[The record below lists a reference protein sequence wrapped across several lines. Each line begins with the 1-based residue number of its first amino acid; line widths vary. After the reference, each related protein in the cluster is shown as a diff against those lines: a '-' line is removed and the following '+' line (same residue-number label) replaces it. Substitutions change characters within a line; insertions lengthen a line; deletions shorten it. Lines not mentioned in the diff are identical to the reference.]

1 MSSFRRCGL
10 ERASVTRIRTG
21 SWRGCVA
28 AAIAALAF
36 AVVAAPVAQA
46 ATTPIA
52 TSTAGVTEG
61 QTFDIAPFSVTVRAG
76 EAVSI
81 VAARIINSRGET
93 QDLDVAAYSARN
105 REFEV
110 ELPVLEPHGYRL
122 YFRVRNRAGQEA
134 VGSVGFVV
142 RGCEDERARA
152 AAQIAARS

>member
-1 MSSFRRCGL
+1 MSLVRRSDL
-10 ERASVTRIRTG
+10 ERASVTTVRVTLG
-21 SWRGCVA
+21 RGRVA

-36 AVVAAPVAQA
+36 AVIAAPGAQA

-93 QDLDVAAYSARN
+93 QDLDVAPYSTRN

-122 YFRVRNRAGQEA
+122 YFRVRNRAGQET

-142 RGCEDERARA
+142 RGCEDERARV
-152 AAQIAARS
+152 AAQLAART